1 MWAKP
6 EKRIHIIYLIV
17 PYKEEIA
24 LNMSFKAAVI
34 FTVQFML
41 SVFCRKT
48 NLIFQQVK
56 DIIQRL
62 VWTYFNYFW
71 KNSSCLRKNS

>member
-1 MWAKP
+1 MLAKP
-6 EKRIHIIYLIV
+6 EKHIHIIYLIV
-17 PYKEEIA
+17 PYKEEIS
-24 LNMSFKAAVI
+24 LNMAFKAAVI
-34 FTVQFML
+34 VIMQFML

-62 VWTYFNYFW
+62 VWTYFNYF
-71 KNSSCLRKNS
+71 